1 MADKEKLQLNP
12 DLLTPRDMKRAR
24 KMLEGKNPYEL
35 MDDPDEAMIL
45 TIWCLRSRTD
55 PTFTYDQAE
64 NTPFGE
70 FEVPEQGPPENA
82 TDSSLGSKRK
92 VAEKSESKPK
102 LSVVEAKSSSENT
115 TDSPKTSTAK

>member
-70 FEVPEQGPPENA
+70 FEVPEQGPPETA
-82 TDSSLGSKRK
+82 TPSKPGPK
-92 VAEKSESKPK
+92 PKGVAKSESKAK
-102 LSVVEAKSSSENT
+102 LSVVEPKSSSENT
-115 TDSPKTSTAK
+115 TDSRKTSMTN